1 MSDQGLA
8 LGLLVALLLAA
19 GAVVASLRIAALARG
34 GLLPSRRA
42 GPIVILQCLAAVLL
56 YYALFPP
63 PATEEF
69 RPLTVLTADADP
81 RATRGPVVA
90 LPEYTGRAGE
100 TAPDLGTALRRYPE
114 STVLLVRG
122 QGLTPRDLDA
132 ARGRAIEFEPAP
144 LPPGLVEIH
153 LPGGVPAGR
162 QWRLD
167 GRVSVPGGRVELR
180 DPAGALVAEAAP
192 DPDGRF
198 SLAAV
203 ARAPGPTEFELRVLD
218 HELRE
223 LERVPVP
230 VPVLAGASPRVLLLA
245 GAPGPE
251 LRFLRRWAV
260 DAGIDLETRVQL
272 SREVGLGGLP
282 DLDAIALADLDLLL
296 LDERVWGELDGA
308 GRARLQAA
316 IREGLGVL
324 LRMGAAP
331 DEDGRR
337 ALAALGFR
345 VEELEREDPDVRLA
359 PGPGIPA
366 TALTRRPLGV
376 VAPDAAVLMQSDVG
390 EPLALWRAEERGR
403 VALWWLDDSYR
414 LALDGHPAAYASLWS
429 RVAAT
434 LGRAGPARLPEA
446 GPDHGLHRR
455 RVLCGLE
462 PGAQLRE
469 PSGGLVPLALD
480 GDCAGYWPAEPGW
493 HELVRE
499 DGGLHFHVRASDHAG
514 LEAGAARAATLE
526 LAAAPRTGAQ
536 RAATPVPGSPWP
548 FYLGWLGAI
557 SLCWWL
563 ERRHRRA

>member
-1 MSDQGLA
+1 MSDPGLA

-19 GAVVASLRIAALARG
+19 GAVVASMRIAALARG

-42 GPIVILQCLAAVLL
+42 GSIVILQCLAAVLL

-63 PATEEF
+63 PASEEV
-69 RPLTVLTADADP
+69 RQLTVLTAGADP
-81 RATRGPVVA
+81 RAARDPVVA

-114 STVLLVRG
+114 STVLVVRG
-122 QGLTPRDLDA
+122 LGLTPRDLDA

-144 LPPGLVEIH
+144 LPAGLVELY
-153 LPGGVPAGR
+153 LPGRITAGKL
-162 QWRLD
+162 WRLD
-167 GRVSVPGGRVELR
+167 GRVSVPGGAVELR
-180 DPAGALVAEAAP
+180 DPAGALAGEAAP
-192 DPDGRF
+192 DADGRF

-218 HELRE
+218 RELRE

-245 GAPGPE
+245 GAPSPE

-260 DAGIDLETRVQL
+260 DAGIELDTRVQL

-282 DLDAIALADLDLLL
+282 GLEAVTLDDFDLLL
-296 LDERVWGELDGA
+296 LDERVWGDLDG
-308 GRARLQAA
+308 GARVRLRAA

-324 LRMGAAP
+324 LRISAAP
-331 DEDGRR
+331 DEDGRG
-337 ALAALGFR
+337 ALAELGFR
-345 VEELEREDPDVRLA
+345 VEELEREDPGVRLA
-359 PGPGIPA
+359 PGPGVPA
-366 TALTRRPLGV
+366 TSLTRRPLSV
-376 VAPDAAVLMQSDVG
+376 LAPDAAVLLHSDVG

-403 VALWWLDDSYR
+403 IALWWLDDSYR
-414 LALDGHPAAYASLWS
+414 LALEGHPAAYASLWS

-434 LGRAGPARLPEA
+434 LGRAGPSPLPEV

-462 PGAQLRE
+462 PGAQVRE
-469 PSGGLVPLALD
+469 PSGRLVPLALE

-499 DGGLHFHVRASDHAG
+499 DGGLHFHVRASDPAG
-514 LEAGAARAATLE
+514 LEAGAAQAATLA
-526 LAAAPRTGAQ
+526 LAAAPRTGA
-536 RAATPVPGSPWP
+536 RMAATRVPGSPWP

-557 SLCWWL
+557 ALCWWL
-563 ERRHRRA
+563 ERRHRRG